1 MFSEDSLKI
10 QCTDETSFLSRFD
23 YTFFWSVFDTMPEHT
38 HYRRQTTLMRPVIR
52 EVSFNGMIFFI

>member
-10 QCTDETSFLSRFD
+10 QCTDETSFLSRFG

-38 HYRRQTTLMRPVIR
+38 HYRRQTTLMRSVIR
-52 EVSFNGMIFFI
+52 GGFL